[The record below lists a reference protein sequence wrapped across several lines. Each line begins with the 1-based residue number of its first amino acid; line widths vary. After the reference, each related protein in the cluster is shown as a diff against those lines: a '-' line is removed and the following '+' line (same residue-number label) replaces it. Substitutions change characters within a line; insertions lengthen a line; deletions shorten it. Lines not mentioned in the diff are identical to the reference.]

1 MFWDRPLGSF
11 SATCPLHVR
20 ARRPLDMAAPK
31 ILLLDDDTAF
41 IELYREMLSKHLS
54 SMPEVKVAT
63 TGSRALS
70 MLDTEP
76 FNMLI
81 VDLNMPKMDGLQVLS
96 IVRRKHPHVRL
107 VVLTG
112 VRDEQFRTRAYAMGV
127 DQYWIKPESDQEV
140 GLFMESIESLLNR
153 ETQGGFR
160 GVQSKSL
167 VDIIQLECLSQSS
180 CTLKISNGLIE
191 GKIWIQNGEV
201 IDAEAAGLVAEAAFQ
216 RILAWKT
223 GSFEIQP
230 GDDTRERTITESYQ
244 GLLLNTAQ
252 ALDEASAQT
261 PAQAATTQ
269 ANFALADISQ
279 WPGVDFAMAIR
290 GRRSRDYYGIENP
303 GPMGEWLEQTLKNFQ
318 ELGDYLQVGQLQEV
332 VGSGPKRKVALAALS
347 GSQICIGFP
356 ATVPAEQLRDTFK
369 KILEKWAY

>member
-1 MFWDRPLGSF
+1 
-11 SATCPLHVR
+11 
-20 ARRPLDMAAPK
+20 MAAPK

-41 IELYREMLSKHLS
+41 TELYREMLSKHLT
-54 SMPEVKVAT
+54 SMPEVKTAT

-70 MLDTEP
+70 LLDAEP
-76 FNMLI
+76 INMLV

-140 GLFMESIESLLNR
+140 GLFMESIESLLSR

-180 CTLKISNGLIE
+180 CLLKISNGLIE
-191 GKIWIQNGEV
+191 GKIWINNGEV
-201 IDAEAAGLVAEAAFQ
+201 TDAEAAGLVAEAAFQ

-223 GSFEIQP
+223 GSFEILP
-230 GDDTRERTITESYQ
+230 ADGARERTITESYHS
-244 GLLLNTAQ
+244 LLLNSAQ
-252 ALDEASAQT
+252 ALDEASAQSPSQEAT
-261 PAQAATTQ
+261 SQAT
-269 ANFALADISQ
+269 FALADISQ
-279 WPGVDFAMAIR
+279 WPGVEFALAVR
-290 GRRSRDYYGIENP
+290 GRKARDYYGLENP
-303 GPMGEWLEQTLKNFQ
+303 GPTAQWLEETLKNFS

-332 VGSGPKRKVALAALS
+332 VGSGPKRKVAMATLS

-356 ATVPAEQLRDTFK
+356 ASVPAEQLRETFK
-369 KILEKWAY
+369 KILEKWAC